1 MDSDGAVRHD
11 GPDLVL
17 SIRVVAGAARED
29 ISAGEGFIRV
39 RVHAA
44 PQDNQANKRV
54 IRLLAKAFGVPPSD
68 VLLERGQ
75 TARSKVIRVRDPARL
90 PDFLDT

>member
-1 MDSDGAVRHD
+1 MDSDGAVRRD
-11 GPDLVL
+11 GGDLIL
-17 SIRVVAGAARED
+17 SVRVVPGAARED
-29 ISAGEGFIRV
+29 ISAGKGFIRV
-39 RVHAA
+39 RVHAP

-75 TARSKVIRVRDPARL
+75 AARAKVIRVRDPARV
-90 PDFLDT
+90 PDFLEV

>member
-1 MDSDGAVRHD
+1 MGSDGGIRRD
-11 GPDLVL
+11 GTDLVL
-17 SIRVVAGAARED
+17 SIRVVPGAARED

-39 RVHAA
+39 RVHAP

-75 TARSKVIRVRDPARL
+75 AARSKVVRVRTPARL
-90 PDFLDT
+90 PDFVHI